1 MSKGWILVLQAVALS
16 AFLGTEASAAE
27 TRITRDQLPEAVR
40 KTADE
45 QSQGT
50 TVRRYTTETENGQM
64 EYEIEMTVNGHSKD
78 VSIAPDGRVLEVEEE
93 VSLNVL
99 SPQVRKGLETRAAGA
114 KIGKVESLSKNGKIV
129 AYEAQLVKAGKH
141 SETQVGPDG
150 SPLNHEE

>member
-1 MSKGWILVLQAVALS
+1 MSKGWILVLHAVALS
-16 AFLGTEASAAE
+16 AFLGTEARAAE

-45 QSQGT
+45 QSQGA
-50 TVRRYTTETENGQM
+50 TVRGYTTETENGQM

-93 VSLNVL
+93 VSLNLL
-99 SPQVRKGLETRAAGA
+99 SPQVRNGLETKAAGA
-114 KIGKVESLSKNGKIV
+114 KIAKVESLSKNGRIV

-141 SETQVGPDG
+141 SEIQVGPDG